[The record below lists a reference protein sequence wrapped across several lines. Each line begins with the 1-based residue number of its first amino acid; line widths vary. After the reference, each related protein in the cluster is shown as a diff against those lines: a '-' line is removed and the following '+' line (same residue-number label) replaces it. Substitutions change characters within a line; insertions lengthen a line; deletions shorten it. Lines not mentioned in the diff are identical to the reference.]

1 MNLVLLYLKE
11 KSCLTLIAWKDKK
24 GRKPLVLRGARQVG
38 KTSVVKHFASAQF
51 KNCVYLNLE
60 QTQDREMF
68 KNIGSVR
75 EFEQTVEVVRKQT
88 MRDGE
93 TLLFLDEIQ
102 NAPALIS
109 LLRFFY
115 EERPGLHVIAAGS
128 LLEVQI
134 AKLGLAMPVGRVE
147 YAYLYPLTFFE
158 FLDAKGEHKL
168 RAFLDG
174 VNVNDPLPP
183 SLHARALQLF
193 YEYALIGGLPE
204 AVSLA
209 VEGAGQTALDTLSS
223 SLLTAYAEDIYKYAS
238 AAEVKYLQHVLEQA
252 PYFAGERIT
261 YENFGGSA
269 YRSREMGQA
278 FAVLERTMLVQQIEA
293 TKSVDLPLVGQK
305 KRAKK
310 ILFLDVGLVNFKNN
324 IQSSYLHLKD
334 LNSLYRGKIAEQ
346 LVGQSLRA
354 HSEHRT
360 DPIYYWAKEKPL
372 GAAEIDFCVSR
383 QGRLVGIEVKS
394 GESNRLKSLVSF
406 AAAADLACLMRV
418 WSGALKK
425 ETVSSAGK
433 TYPLLSVPFYLVDR
447 MLDFASHD

>member
-1 MNLVLLYLKE
+1 
-11 KSCLTLIAWKDKK
+11 
-24 GRKPLVLRGARQVG
+24 
-38 KTSVVKHFASAQF
+38 
-51 KNCVYLNLE
+51 
-60 QTQDREMF
+60 
-68 KNIGSVR
+68 
-75 EFEQTVEVVRKQT
+75 
-88 MRDGE
+88 
-93 TLLFLDEIQ
+93 
-102 NAPALIS
+102 
-109 LLRFFY
+109 
-115 EERPGLHVIAAGS
+115 
-128 LLEVQI
+128 
-134 AKLGLAMPVGRVE
+134 
-147 YAYLYPLTFFE
+147 
-158 FLDAKGEHKL
+158 
-168 RAFLDG
+168 
-174 VNVNDPLPP
+174 
-183 SLHARALQLF
+183 
-193 YEYALIGGLPE
+193 
-204 AVSLA
+204 VSLA

-372 GAAEIDFCVSR
+372 GAAEIDFCVSH